1 MLTSGGRDL
10 VAEFKAKQTAKA
22 EAAARAAGELVM
34 KPTPKSSA
42 AHAAPVK
49 LSRLMRL
56 DDNHPVSMEML
67 QSVIDESAH
76 HELDRV
82 FIVQATTSFM
92 DDILEVGDME
102 TVQAVNTL
110 KRAAF
115 FDTGI
120 QYNESPIYKLSSIP
134 EGGVPLFFWRDT
146 MDPPTW
152 YCASKMFATEKEFND
167 RNKKGENIKIFAWA
181 TGSTSAPERMHV
193 PYWAKKPV
201 KDDGCVVISLW
212 EDHLQAIERFVEE
225 RAAWDHDREKLNE
238 ELERLQESN
247 LHMAGCLEKIIGDE
261 QLSGEDMGKVKNMVE
276 ATNRKV
282 KCKPMDDS
290 KDNDDDDHGGNDEH
304 DEGGNAEDEG
314 GKGKGHQ
321 TRRGGW
327 MPKMGALISAIW
339 RHDNNEA
346 LKLCSEYYNASFTLK
361 RIVDARLNAG
371 SSSSRRTW

>member
-1 MLTSGGRDL
+1 M
-10 VAEFKAKQTAKA
+10 AEFKAKQAAKA
-22 EAAARAAGELVM
+22 EAAKQAAAGELVL

-92 DDILEVGDME
+92 DDILEVGDMD

-167 RNKKGENIKIFAWA
+167 RNKQGENIKIFAWA
-181 TGSTSAPERMHV
+181 TGSTAAPERMHV

-201 KDDGCVVISLW
+201 KDGGCVVISLW

-276 ATNRKV
+276 ATN
-282 KCKPMDDS
+282 
-290 KDNDDDDHGGNDEH
+290 
-304 DEGGNAEDEG
+304 
-314 GKGKGHQ
+314 GKIGRAH
-321 TRRGGW
+321 
-327 MPKMGALISAIW
+327 
-339 RHDNNEA
+339 
-346 LKLCSEYYNASFTLK
+346 
-361 RIVDARLNAG
+361 V
-371 SSSSRRTW
+371 